1 VVYGE
6 GDPNAWNTL
15 LMDSI
20 TDTSKNYYS
29 KEGIDL
35 RKEDT
40 DTSISTDTIS
50 QLSQDLTF
58 LRKDFNDSIQLTNK
72 KCNEENTV
80 FLDKILTLQQSAD
93 TSIDSLTTFIMRAL
107 TTQEKVI
114 TSLKTGQE
122 SMDLRMS
129 TVTDNVQ
136 WYMDNMNQSLMNLQQ
151 TMLRLAGVPEADINH
166 N

>member
-1 VVYGE
+1 
-6 GDPNAWNTL
+6 
-15 LMDSI
+15 MDSI

-93 TSIDSLTTFIMRAL
+93 TSIESLTTFITRAL

-136 WYMDNMNQSLMNLQQ
+136 
-151 TMLRLAGVPEADINH
+151 
-166 N
+166 